1 MVMKTRNGLI
11 SDFKSKL
18 KMEEKS
24 NGNEIKC
31 DQCDKVLSKEKDLER
46 HNKNFHL
53 KIEDLVCEVCKKAFS
68 NYKKLRIHKQVH
80 MERKFPC
87 DICGLK
93 IKTKGS
99 LLNHMESR
107 HLGISKKPYFCPD
120 CGVHFS
126 HSDHKFKH
134 MDQSERQKFTC
145 DSCGKQFGRNSNLK
159 KHEKRHEA
167 EKDKITEKEEVVS
180 SNNFKLEVL
189 QKSKEIGV
197 DKMANL
203 IEFEESTIKQE
214 KRHKAEKGKMA
225 EKEEVIFS
233 NNFKLEVL
241 EKSKEIGVEKMA
253 KLLGIKESMIK
264 GWGEDDVEGR
274 KVVHHPLELKKEVV
288 AFALASSCTEA
299 GRKYNIEETSIR
311 NWIKKVKYSG
321 AIEEEDF
328 TPRRDYVQKKY
339 SAQVLNFTFFPSSL
353 SSIKIKSS

>member
-18 KMEEKS
+18 KMEEKGT
-24 NGNEIKC
+24 GNEIKC

-53 KIEDLVCEVCKKAFS
+53 KIEDLVCQVCKKAFS

-145 DSCGKQFGRNSNLK
+145 DYCGKQFGRNSNLK

-167 EKDKITEKEEVVS
+167 EKD
-180 SNNFKLEVL
+180 
-189 QKSKEIGV
+189 
-197 DKMANL
+197 
-203 IEFEESTIKQE
+203 
-214 KRHKAEKGKMA
+214 KMA

-264 GWGEDDVEGR
+264 GWGENDVEGR

-299 GRKYNIEETSIR
+299 GRKYDIEETSIR

-339 SAQVLNFTFFPSSL
+339 SAQVSNFTFFPSSL
-353 SSIKIKSS
+353 SNIKIKSS